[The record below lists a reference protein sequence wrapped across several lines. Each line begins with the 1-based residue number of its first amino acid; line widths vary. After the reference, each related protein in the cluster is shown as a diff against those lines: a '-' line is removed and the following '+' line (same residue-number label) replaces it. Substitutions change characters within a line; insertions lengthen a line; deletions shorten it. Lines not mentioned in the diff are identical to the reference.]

1 MFYKGEKNKGNLENT
16 VVARIK
22 RGEHNFE
29 ILVYPFLAWDFRHNI
44 QEITIDKVIAFE
56 EVYSDLQKSNVAP
69 KEMLIESFGTDDIY
83 KIAEKIIKDG
93 DVQLTTA
100 QRQMLI
106 EKREKE
112 IISYITKN
120 AHDPKNKTPIP
131 EQRIINAFEELKIK
145 INLSKQKEKEIE
157 EIVDKLKRIMPI
169 SFEKIIV
176 IVEIP
181 STYAGKASSIIYKY
195 ELDDQKWLANG
206 SLVAKIKIPAGLKQQ
221 LVSDLNTVTHGNL
234 TIKIESED

>member
-22 RGEHNFE
+22 KGEHTFE
-29 ILVYPFLAWDFRHNI
+29 VLVYPFIAWDFRHNYKNV
-44 QEITIDKVIAFE
+44 TIEQVVAFE
-56 EVYSDLQKSNVAP
+56 EVYSDVQKANIAS
-69 KEMLIESFGTDDIY
+69 KEVLLEVFDTDNIY
-83 KIAEKIIKDG
+83 KIAEKIVRDG

-100 QRQMLI
+100 QRQMLH

-112 IISYITKN
+112 VINYITQN

-131 EQRIINAFEELKIK
+131 EQRILNAFEELKIK
-145 INLSKQKEKEIE
+145 VNLNKQKEKEIE

-176 IVEIP
+176 IAEIP
-181 STYAGKASSIIYKY
+181 ANFAGKVSSVVYKY
-195 ELDDQKWLANG
+195 EVADQKWLPSGALVV
-206 SLVAKIKIPAGLKQQ
+206 SLKVPAGVKQQ

-234 TIKIESED
+234 VIRVEEEN